1 MTNNLLSVINGRAIV
16 IMNRCKTR
24 NSGRI
29 LISLLL
35 TTIGTISVAVCSS
48 GAPLKIGD
56 EYGGGKIACI
66 LEPGDTGYAE
76 LAEQFMIASKADIS
90 ESENLTAAQTASD
103 KMEHSGYCD
112 RLLQIKSPRNQVAV
126 GGY

>member
-1 MTNNLLSVINGRAIV
+1 MKILCK
-16 IMNRCKTR
+16 NRNTR
-24 NSGRI
+24 F
-29 LISLLL
+29 LVKALLL
-35 TTIGTISVAVCSS
+35 TTFSTISVTVCSS

-56 EYGGGKIACI
+56 EYGGGKIAVI
-66 LEPGDTGYAE
+66 LEPGDPGYSD

-103 KMEHSGYCD
+103 KMEQNGYCD
-112 RLLQIKSPRNQVAV
+112 RLLQSKVPRNQVAV